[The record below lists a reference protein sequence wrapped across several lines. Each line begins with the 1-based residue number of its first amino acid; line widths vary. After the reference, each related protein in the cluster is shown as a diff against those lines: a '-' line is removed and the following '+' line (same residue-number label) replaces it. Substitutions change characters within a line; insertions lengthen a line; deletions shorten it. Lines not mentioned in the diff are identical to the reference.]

1 MHQPRSV
8 EQGKLILIVDDEP
21 IVRETVAI
29 NLRREGL
36 DVAFA
41 ADGHEAIEKARS
53 SNPDVVVLDI
63 MLPGI
68 DGFQV
73 CRTIREESTV
83 PIILLSAR
91 GEEIDRV
98 VGLEVGADDYV
109 TKPFGM
115 RELLAR
121 VRAILRRVGN
131 PVPAG
136 TAQRNVVVASAAD
149 PSVVPPGV
157 TASSTGAALIQH
169 SELIIDPS
177 GRTVTVEGHPVDLTR
192 REFDLLS
199 MLASNP
205 GRAFSRAYLLE
216 RIWGDE
222 IEVFDRTV
230 DSHVVRLRKKL
241 GPAGQRIGTVWG
253 VGYRFAA

>member
-1 MHQPRSV
+1 MTHILVVEDDVDICNLIRSHLV
-8 EQGKLILIVDDEP
+8 QDGYTVRQAFDGPSALVAVAEERIDLII
-21 IVRETVAI
+21 
-29 NLRREGL
+29 L
-36 DVAFA
+36 DW
-41 ADGHEAIEKARS
+41 
-53 SNPDVVVLDI
+53 
-63 MLPGI
+63 MLPGL
-68 DGFQV
+68 DGLTV
-73 CRTIREESTV
+73 CRRIRQNHLM
-83 PIILLSAR
+83 PIIMLTAR

-131 PVPAG
+131 AVPA
-136 TAQRNVVVASAAD
+136 APVAHAAVVASAAD

-157 TASSTGAALIQH
+157 TASSTGAALIRH
-169 SELIIDPS
+169 SELVIDPS
-177 GRTVTVEGHPVDLTR
+177 GRTVTVEGHSVDLTR
-192 REFDLLS
+192 REFDLLT

>member
-1 MHQPRSV
+1 MTHILVV
-8 EQGKLILIVDDEP
+8 EDDVDICNLIRTHLVEEGYTVRQAFDGPSALVAVAEERIDLI
-21 IVRETVAI
+21 I
-29 NLRREGL
+29 L
-36 DVAFA
+36 DW
-41 ADGHEAIEKARS
+41 
-53 SNPDVVVLDI
+53 
-63 MLPGI
+63 MLPGL
-68 DGFQV
+68 DGLTV
-73 CRTIREESTV
+73 CRRIRQNHLM
-83 PIILLSAR
+83 PIIMLTAR

-121 VRAILRRVGN
+121 VRAILRRTGAPAPAA
-131 PVPAG
+131 PVSS
-136 TAQRNVVVASAAD
+136 TVVASAAD

-157 TASSTGAALIQH
+157 TASSTGAALIRH
-169 SELIIDPS
+169 SELVIDPS
-177 GRTVTVEGHPVDLTR
+177 GRTVTVEGISVDLTR

>member
-1 MHQPRSV
+1 MTHILVVEDDVDICNLIRSHLV
-8 EQGKLILIVDDEP
+8 EEGYTVRQAFDGPSALVAVAEERIDLII
-21 IVRETVAI
+21 
-29 NLRREGL
+29 L
-36 DVAFA
+36 DW
-41 ADGHEAIEKARS
+41 
-53 SNPDVVVLDI
+53 
-63 MLPGI
+63 MLPGL
-68 DGFQV
+68 DGLTV
-73 CRTIREESTV
+73 CRRIRQNHLM
-83 PIILLSAR
+83 PIIMLTAR

-121 VRAILRRVGN
+121 VRAILRRTGASAPAA
-131 PVPAG
+131 PVS
-136 TAQRNVVVASAAD
+136 TAVVASAAD

-157 TASSTGAALIQH
+157 TASSTGAALIRH
-169 SELIIDPS
+169 SELVIDPS
-177 GRTVTVEGHPVDLTR
+177 GRTVTVEGVSVELTR

>member
-1 MHQPRSV
+1 MTRILVVEDDVDICNLIRTNLEGEGYSV
-8 EQGKLILIVDDEP
+8 RQAFDGPAALVAVAEERIDLVILDW
-21 IVRETVAI
+21 
-29 NLRREGL
+29 
-36 DVAFA
+36 
-41 ADGHEAIEKARS
+41 
-53 SNPDVVVLDI
+53 
-63 MLPGI
+63 MLPGL
-68 DGFQV
+68 DGLTV
-73 CRTIREESTV
+73 CRRIRQSHLM
-83 PIILLSAR
+83 PIIMLTAR

-115 RELLAR
+115 RELMAR
-121 VRAILRRVGN
+121 VRAILRRAVTMSA
-131 PVPAG
+131 PVNAPGA
-136 TAQRNVVVASAAD
+136 AQVRASASD

-157 TASSTGAALIQH
+157 TASDGGAAVITH
-169 SELIIDPS
+169 GELVIDPS
-177 GRTVTVEGHPVDLTR
+177 GRTVLVEGKAVDLTR
-192 REFDLLS
+192 REFDLLA

-241 GPAGQRIGTVWG
+241 GPAGQRIATVWG
-253 VGYRFAA
+253 VGYRFAS

>member
-1 MHQPRSV
+1 MTRILVVEDDVDICNLIRSHLEKEGYAV
-8 EQGKLILIVDDEP
+8 RQAFDGPDALVAVAEERIDLVILDW
-21 IVRETVAI
+21 
-29 NLRREGL
+29 
-36 DVAFA
+36 
-41 ADGHEAIEKARS
+41 
-53 SNPDVVVLDI
+53 
-63 MLPGI
+63 MLPGL
-68 DGFQV
+68 DGLTV
-73 CRTIREESTV
+73 CRRIRQSHLM
-83 PIILLSAR
+83 PIIMLTAR

-121 VRAILRRVGN
+121 VRAILRRVGTAS
-131 PVPAG
+131 PA
-136 TAQRNVVVASAAD
+136 AVARPAVVASSAD

-157 TASSTGAALIQH
+157 TASATGADVITH
-169 SELIIDPS
+169 GELVIDPS
-177 GRTVTVEGHPVDLTR
+177 GRTVTVEGTPVELTR
-192 REFDLLS
+192 REFDLLA

-241 GPAGQRIGTVWG
+241 GATGQRIGTVWG
-253 VGYRFAA
+253 VGYRFSA

>member
-1 MHQPRSV
+1 MTRILVVEDDVDICNLIRSHL
-8 EQGKLILIVDDEP
+8 EQDGYS
-21 IVRETVAI
+21 VRQAFDGPSALVA
-29 NLRREGL
+29 
-36 DVAFA
+36 VAEERI
-41 ADGHEAIEKARS
+41 DL
-53 SNPDVVVLDI
+53 VVLDW
-63 MLPGI
+63 MLPGL
-68 DGFQV
+68 DGLTV
-73 CRTIREESTV
+73 CRRIRQSHLM
-83 PIILLSAR
+83 PIIMLTAR

-121 VRAILRRVGN
+121 VRAILRRVGTSAAATGVAT
-131 PVPAG
+131 PVA
-136 TAQRNVVVASAAD
+136 VVASAAD

-157 TASSTGAALIQH
+157 TASSTGAALITH
-169 SELIIDPS
+169 GELTIDPS
-177 GRTVTVEGHPVDLTR
+177 GRTVTVEGHSVDLTR

>member
-1 MHQPRSV
+1 MTRILVVEDDVDICNLIRTNLEGEGYSV
-8 EQGKLILIVDDEP
+8 RQAFDGPSALVAVGEERIDLVILDW
-21 IVRETVAI
+21 
-29 NLRREGL
+29 
-36 DVAFA
+36 
-41 ADGHEAIEKARS
+41 
-53 SNPDVVVLDI
+53 
-63 MLPGI
+63 MLPGL
-68 DGFQV
+68 DGLTV
-73 CRTIREESTV
+73 CRRIRQSHLM
-83 PIILLSAR
+83 PIIMLTAR

-115 RELLAR
+115 RELMAR
-121 VRAILRRVGN
+121 VRAILRRAATMAP
-131 PVPAG
+131 PVASPAG
-136 TAQRNVVVASAAD
+136 PRASAAD

-157 TASSTGAALIQH
+157 TASADGAALITH
-169 SELIIDPS
+169 GELVIDPS
-177 GRTVTVEGHPVDLTR
+177 GRTVTIEGQSIDLTR
-192 REFDLLS
+192 REFDLLA

-241 GPAGQRIGTVWG
+241 GPAGQRIATVWG

>member
-1 MHQPRSV
+1 MTRILVVEDDVDICNLIRSHLEEEGYSV
-8 EQGKLILIVDDEP
+8 RQAFDGPAALTAVAEERVDLVILDW
-21 IVRETVAI
+21 
-29 NLRREGL
+29 
-36 DVAFA
+36 
-41 ADGHEAIEKARS
+41 
-53 SNPDVVVLDI
+53 
-63 MLPGI
+63 MLPGL
-68 DGFQV
+68 DGLTV
-73 CRTIREESTV
+73 CRRIRQSHLM
-83 PIILLSAR
+83 PIIMLTAR

-121 VRAILRRVGN
+121 VRAILRRVGTSS
-131 PVPAG
+131 PMPAPARA
-136 TAQRNVVVASAAD
+136 TVVASVAD

-157 TASSTGAALIQH
+157 TASATGAALITH
-169 SELIIDPS
+169 GELTIDPS
-177 GRTVTVEGHPVDLTR
+177 GRTVTVEGQPVDLTR

-253 VGYRFAA
+253 VGYRYAA

>member
-1 MHQPRSV
+1 MTHILVVEDDVDICNLIRSHLV
-8 EQGKLILIVDDEP
+8 QDGYTVRQAFDGPSALIAVAEERIDLI
-21 IVRETVAI
+21 I
-29 NLRREGL
+29 L
-36 DVAFA
+36 DW
-41 ADGHEAIEKARS
+41 
-53 SNPDVVVLDI
+53 
-63 MLPGI
+63 MLPGL
-68 DGFQV
+68 DGLTV
-73 CRTIREESTV
+73 CRRIRQNHLM
-83 PIILLSAR
+83 PIIMLTAR

-131 PVPAG
+131 AVPAG
-136 TAQRNVVVASAAD
+136 TAGSHVVVASAAD

-157 TASSTGAALIQH
+157 TASSTGAALIRH

-177 GRTVTVEGHPVDLTR
+177 GRTVTVEGHSVDLTR

>member
-1 MHQPRSV
+1 MTRILVVEDDVDICNLIQSHLVQEGYSV
-8 EQGKLILIVDDEP
+8 RQAFDGPSALVAVAEERIDLVILDW
-21 IVRETVAI
+21 
-29 NLRREGL
+29 
-36 DVAFA
+36 
-41 ADGHEAIEKARS
+41 
-53 SNPDVVVLDI
+53 
-63 MLPGI
+63 MLPGL
-68 DGFQV
+68 DGLTV
-73 CRTIREESTV
+73 CRRIRQTHLM
-83 PIILLSAR
+83 PIIMLTAR

-115 RELLAR
+115 RELMAR
-121 VRAILRRVGN
+121 VRAMMRRVGSAT
-131 PVPAG
+131 PVPSPA
-136 TAQRNVVVASAAD
+136 VIASAAD

-157 TASSTGAALIQH
+157 TASSTGAALIAH
-169 SELIIDPS
+169 GELIIDPS
-177 GRTVTVEGHPVDLTR
+177 GRTVTVEGRPVDLTR

-241 GPAGQRIGTVWG
+241 GPAGVRIGTVWG